1 MLPAIPGLMPTTPM
15 SRVSMSWLA
24 ASAATATITN
34 LLNRLPTVV
43 R

>member
-1 MLPAIPGLMPTTPM
+1 MLPEMPGLMPTMPM
-15 SRVSMSWLA
+15 STVSMSWLA
-24 ASAATATITN
+24 ASAATATRTN